1 MKQLVLLYMKLI
13 TADESFTIQAPGD
26 QYYKT
31 FLYCNFAIVHLAG

>member
-1 MKQLVLLYMKLI
+1 MKQLVLLYMKSI
-13 TADESFTIQAPGD
+13 KDDKSFIIQAPRD